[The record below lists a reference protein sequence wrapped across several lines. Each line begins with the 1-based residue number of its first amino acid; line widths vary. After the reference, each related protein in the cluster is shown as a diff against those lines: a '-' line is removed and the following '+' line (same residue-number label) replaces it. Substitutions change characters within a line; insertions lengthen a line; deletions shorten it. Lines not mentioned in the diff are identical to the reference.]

1 VALVGER
8 RGDRNVHFSGA
19 LAMTACHIGRVARKS
34 STLFGRATS
43 EYASAPNAADLAL
56 GHGLETA

>member
-19 LAMTACHIGRVARKS
+19 LRALAMTACDIGRVARKS

-43 EYASAPNAADLAL
+43 EYAVGAECCRPGAWSRP
-56 GHGLETA
+56 